1 MAEECSD
8 FVDCREVF
16 KQLAREKKITV
27 YLSKHALER
36 IVERRYWG
44 FKGAKKEVIV
54 DIIKNVFRD
63 GEFKVF
69 ADKII
74 VWTKNY
80 VLICSVNREFNIVV
94 KTVITRATL
103 KKELQE
109 KLRKGIRVKWEQINV
124 EIPKLQTSTSDNY
137 R

>member
-8 FVDCREVF
+8 FVDCREIF
-16 KQLAREKKITV
+16 KQLAREKRISV

-80 VLICSVNREFNIVV
+80 VLICSISREFNIVV
-94 KTVITRATL
+94 KNSNYQSNS
-103 KKELQE
+103 KE
-109 KLRKGIRVKWEQINV
+109 GTSG
-124 EIPKLQTSTSDNY
+124 EIKERY
-137 R
+137 

>member
-8 FVDCREVF
+8 FVDCREIF
-16 KQLAREKKITV
+16 KQLVRERRISV

-69 ADKII
+69 ADNII

-80 VLICSVNREFNIVV
+80 VLICSINREFNIVV

-109 KLRKGIRVKWEQINV
+109 KLKKGIRVKWKQINV
-124 EIPKLQTSTSDNY
+124 EIPKLQTSTSNNY
-137 R
+137 G